1 MLTKFIVI
9 SFHSLWKPNHYAVH
23 LKLIQLHFNKTRK
36 GKIKGIVE
44 ILMKTE
50 RLRKVPKILEAINND
65 ELRNDGRNDNDK

>member
-1 MLTKFIVI
+1 MI

-23 LKLIQLHFNKTRK
+23 LKLIHFNKTRK